1 MRKILLLF
9 LAVMSLTSCATTAHF
24 DQIATIA
31 STQIRISDEGKFR
44 YNNSGID
51 IEYNFWS
58 EYGKFGFIVT
68 TTLIMIFS
76 LICHAHSSLLMG

>member
-24 DQIATIA
+24 YQIATIA
-31 STQIRISDEGKFR
+31 STQIRISDEGKFL

-51 IEYNFWS
+51 IEYNFW
-58 EYGKFGFIVT
+58 
-68 TTLIMIFS
+68 
-76 LICHAHSSLLMG
+76 

>member
-24 DQIATIA
+24 YQIATIA

-44 YNNSGID
+44 YNKIVALTLSIIFGQNMANSD
-51 IEYNFWS
+51 S
-58 EYGKFGFIVT
+58 
-68 TTLIMIFS
+68 
-76 LICHAHSSLLMG
+76 

>member
-24 DQIATIA
+24 YQIATIA
-31 STQIRISDEGKFR
+31 STQIRISDEGKFL

-68 TTLIMIFS
+68 NDTNNDIFIDLS
-76 LICHAHSSLLMG
+76 RSFFI